1 MDIVAVLV
9 NAIPEN
15 LLTLLVNQVY
25 VVQNNKLLLV
35 FDRTSSLAKGLY
47 IGPIVVDAL
56 LLETVDVENVLGV
69 QFSAVVFANDCI

>member
-35 FDRTSSLAKGLY
+35 FYTASRLAKGLY